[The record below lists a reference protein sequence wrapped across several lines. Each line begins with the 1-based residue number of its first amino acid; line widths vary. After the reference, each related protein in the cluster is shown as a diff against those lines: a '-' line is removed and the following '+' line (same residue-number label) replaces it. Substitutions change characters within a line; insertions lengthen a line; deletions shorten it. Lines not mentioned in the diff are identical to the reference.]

1 MLSLSLNGRNINLGG
16 SPLTGEKMP
25 GDLAGWARLILGET
39 PNAILLDTYDLIS
52 QSCVS
57 LYHTYG
63 PAAAAVNKH
72 TDYAVGDGLYFRSQ
86 PDYDLLGWT
95 KEYAREWARRFQKL
109 VFYKM
114 TALNLYEKQNAAF
127 RWALAGGD
135 TVTYFVREAGKPLD
149 IVEFPG
155 TEIDAEN
162 NGNGYDNNVTLGIKH
177 DKFYRRQGF
186 YNRAGDYTEF
196 EKEGRQQA
204 VQFFL
209 KRAPRQL
216 RGWPLV
222 YSQISAAKNDDRFE
236 DATLAAA
243 ILEAMIALVTK
254 TDNPAETKDQIAQQA
269 AALRR
274 GRGPVKAA
282 LDAIGR
288 IGNAAKL
295 GAGNVL
301 NIQTGGEV
309 VPLDKKTPSGTYP
322 AFKDWRLKQFGM
334 GANTPPEVMLSQ
346 YSTSYT
352 AHRGTLND
360 FIKTYTW
367 ERERF
372 IQAWCRPVLREL
384 ATEMILSRELDAPG
398 FFSGGPTVQE
408 AYLKGIYLG
417 PVPGVI
423 NPAQEINAK
432 KASVESGFS
441 LRSDEMFNLSGSDY
455 EDVIAEW
462 QEQEK
467 IFREKSPE
475 DKTAAVAEQDEQ
487 NAAQPQNQQT
497 PEDRNAA
504 PADQSQQTDEP
515 PAQDQKQEGQNA
527 AV

>member
-1 MLSLSLNGRNINLGG
+1 MLTLSLNGRNITLGG
-16 SPLTGEKMP
+16 AALTGEKMP
-25 GDLAGWARLILGET
+25 GDLSGWARLILGET
-39 PNAILLDTYDLIS
+39 PNDILLDTYDLIS
-52 QSCVS
+52 QSCIS

-86 PDYDLLGWT
+86 PDYDFLGWK

-135 TVTYFVREAGKPLD
+135 TITYFVREAGQPLD
-149 IVEFPG
+149 IIEFPG
-155 TEIDAEN
+155 TEIDAGN
-162 NGNGYDNNVTLGIKH
+162 NGDGYQKNITLGIKH

-186 YNRAGDYTEF
+186 YNRNGDYTEF
-196 EKEGRQQA
+196 KKEGRQQA
-204 VQFFL
+204 VQFLL

-236 DATLAAA
+236 DATLTAA
-243 ILEAMIALVTK
+243 ILEAMIALITK
-254 TDNPAETKDQIAQQA
+254 TDDPSKAKNDIEQA
-269 AALRR
+269 ALALKR
-274 GRGPVKAA
+274 GRGTVKAA
-282 LDAIGR
+282 LNAISS
-288 IGNAAKL
+288 IGSAAKL
-295 GAGNVL
+295 GTGNVL
-301 NIQTGGEV
+301 NISTGSDV

-322 AFKDWRLKQFGM
+322 AFKEWRLKQFGM

-372 IQAWCRPVLREL
+372 IHQWCRPVLQEL
-384 ATEMILSRELDAPG
+384 TIEMILSGEIEAPG
-398 FFSGGPTVQE
+398 FLTGGDTIRE

-455 EDVIAEW
+455 EDIISEW

-467 IFREKSPE
+467 IFRQKSPE
-475 DKTAAVAEQDEQ
+475 EAAFAIAEQDEQ
-487 NAAQPQNQQT
+487 NAAQP
-497 PEDRNAA
+497 
-504 PADQSQQTDEP
+504 
-515 PAQDQKQEGQNA
+515 PAQNKNKEAQNA
-527 AV
+527 GV